1 MAKKVTFLKK
11 AKDFQPTGSLKFLL
25 HSHLSGP
32 EKERPLSTIHA
43 SDMTKPEGL
52 CPRYYA
58 LHDEMQK
65 KPRDRWLSTADVI
78 TYRMGND
85 LQDAIV
91 HDFADMG
98 RAVGHWK
105 CLACGHTHQFCKRP
119 GKCEN
124 CGCRGFK
131 PEEVRFKSAITG
143 ASCGVDML
151 VNLGGPKLIPVELK
165 TMIKD
170 QFADLLAPLQEHRLR
185 TNLYLRIIAESD
197 HNWSNLVSSEE
208 ARVLYVCKGG
218 YKADPELAKW
228 GLPDKFSPVKE
239 YKIKR
244 DDAKTEEMQKRA
256 KVIVDFRAGKVAMPC
271 GVCKTALTTRAK
283 KCPMKKECFSGNFPG
298 EYDWQE
304 ADK

>member
-11 AKDFQPTGSLKFLL
+11 AKDFQPTDSLKFLL

-43 SDMTKPEGL
+43 SDMTKPDGL

-58 LHDEMQK
+58 LHDALDR
-65 KPRDRWLSTADVI
+65 KPKDRWVSTSDLI
-78 TYRMGND
+78 TWDMGRR
-85 LQDAIV
+85 LQDDIV
-91 HDFADMG
+91 HHFADMG
-98 RAVGHWK
+98 RAIGHWE
-105 CLACGHTHQFCKRP
+105 CMACKKTHQFCKRP
-119 GKCEN
+119 AKCEN
-124 CGCRGFK
+124 CGCRGFR

-151 VNLGGPKLIPVELK
+151 VNLGGPKLFPVELK

-197 HNWSNLVSSEE
+197 HPWSTLVSTDQ

-218 YKADPELAKW
+218 YKADPELGKW
-228 GLPDKFSPVKE
+228 GLPDKYSPFKE
-239 YKIKR
+239 YTVKR
-244 DDAKTEEMQKRA
+244 DDTRTEEMQSRA
-256 KVIVDFRAGKVAMPC
+256 KVVVDFRAGLVAMPC
-271 GVCKTALTTRAK
+271 GVCKTAMVSRAK
-283 KCPMKKECFSGNFPG
+283 TCPVKKECFSGQFPA

-304 ADK
+304 AKK